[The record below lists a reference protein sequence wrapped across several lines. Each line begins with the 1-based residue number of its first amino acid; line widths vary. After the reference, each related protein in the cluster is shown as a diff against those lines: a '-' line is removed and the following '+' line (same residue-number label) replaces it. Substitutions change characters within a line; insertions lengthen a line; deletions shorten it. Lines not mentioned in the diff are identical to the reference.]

1 MKSKSILLLA
11 CGLLFTG
18 STALAL
24 DLPTGSVTSQI
35 VVTTFETL
43 TGTSAQPSLTIKR
56 GGFLVDGGALEVSQ
70 LKVESGFPSRFA
82 AFEVRNGGMLTLGDG
97 ADIAIPLD
105 GITTGYPVMASGDG
119 SRICVSGSAKALG
132 VSVADGA
139 ELVLA
144 GAFAGAVS
152 VAAPVATNAAFCVIG
167 ADVTEAQAA
176 AACAHFTNVA
186 DANLRAAVED
196 GALVWRAP
204 EPVPEHPEVDPS
216 VAVASLADANGTRY
230 YGSVEDAFA
239 VETAG
244 SVTVTLMKDAEL
256 LKSCA
261 AQADV
266 VLDGNGHT
274 LTRPG
279 TAQLAVT
286 NLSLTVT
293 NVVLTGGTSR
303 LIDVMGG
310 ALTLEAGT
318 VVRDISGSGAEMVAP
333 IVVWGGTF
341 TMNDG
346 VEIRECTNGYRR
358 PNGGPLAAGGVVV
371 ASCKDATGAIVEAKA
386 FLNGGTV
393 TGCSGASAGGIYI
406 GNKARVSVQGDLFLA
421 GNRNLKSAPCN
432 LVVHDLSALDLVGA
446 VTHGK
451 KTIGFTEGILANTNE
466 FGVVTASLSDDEI
479 VTAARNFFHDTNGDV
494 GAAVRCSGKTLLV
507 WNSAISTDG
516 TYVNDDGTYTVVS
529 GGEDLVTTVPSAVAG
544 LVYTGEEQA
553 GVPKGLPYEVTGET
567 ATTAGSYTATVR
579 LRPGYV
585 WDDGTKADKTVVWT
599 IARATHDMS
608 GVTFEDRQFP
618 YNMTTPRSL
627 SVAGTLPAGVTV
639 TYTGNGQVGPGT
651 FPVTATF
658 TVDETNYEPIEPMT
672 ATMYIGVD
680 PDPGPGPGPD
690 PDPDPDPTP
699 VICQPFAFTAIVEQ
713 ADGSWKLTLAPGT
726 AYCIYTLQTSDD
738 LATWSDV
745 GDPLTLAPDAAFEF
759 VVPGGEAKRFWKVIG
774 ADGVAPAGN

>member
-24 DLPTGSVTSQI
+24 DLPTGPVTNQI

-43 TGTSAQPSLTIKR
+43 TGTSAKPSLTIKR

-274 LTRPG
+274 LTRLG

-494 GAAVRCSGKTLLV
+494 GAAVRGSGKTLLV

-585 WDDGTKADKTVVWT
+585 WEDGTKADKTVVWT

-672 ATMYIGVD
+672 AKMYIGVD
-680 PDPGPGPGPD
+680 PDPGPD

-738 LATWSDV
+738 LATWFDV
-745 GDPLTLAPDAAFEF
+745 GDPLTLTPDAAFEF

>member
-11 CGLLFTG
+11 CGLLFIG

-24 DLPTGSVTSQI
+24 DLPTGPVTGQI

-43 TGTSAQPSLTIKR
+43 TGTSAKPSLTIKR

-70 LKVESGFPSRFA
+70 LKVESRVTSTFA

-105 GITTGYPVMASGDG
+105 GITSGYPVMASGDG

-144 GAFAGAVS
+144 GAFTGAVS

-186 DANLRAAVED
+186 DANLRVAVED

-204 EPVPEHPEVDPS
+204 EPVPEHPEVDSS
-216 VAVASLADANGTRY
+216 VAVASLADENGTRY

-261 AQADV
+261 AQADI

-346 VEIRECTNGYRR
+346 VEIRACTNGYRR

-494 GAAVRCSGKTLLV
+494 GAAVRGSGKTLLV

-516 TYVNDDGTYTVVS
+516 TYVNDDGTYSVVS

-672 ATMYIGVD
+672 AKMYIGVD
-680 PDPGPGPGPD
+680 PDPGPGPGPG
-690 PDPDPDPTP
+690 PDPTP

-738 LATWSDV
+738 LATWFDV
-745 GDPLTLAPDAAFEF
+745 GDPLTLTPDAAFEF

>member
-11 CGLLFTG
+11 CGLLFIG

-24 DLPTGSVTSQI
+24 DLPTGPVTGQI
-35 VVTTFETL
+35 VVTTVETL

-119 SRICVSGSAKALG
+119 SRIQVSGSAKALG

-144 GAFAGAVS
+144 GAFTGAVS

-204 EPVPEHPEVDPS
+204 EPVPEHPEVDSS

-346 VEIRECTNGYRR
+346 VEIRACTNGYRR

-432 LVVHDLSALDLVGA
+432 LVVHDLSALDLVGT

-494 GAAVRCSGKTLLV
+494 GAAVRGSGKTLLV

-672 ATMYIGVD
+672 AKMYIGVD
-680 PDPGPGPGPD
+680 PGPGPDPD

-738 LATWSDV
+738 LATWSEV
-745 GDPLTLAPDAAFEF
+745 GDPLTLTPDAAFEF

>member
-144 GAFAGAVS
+144 GAFIGAVS

-167 ADVTEAQAA
+167 ADVTEAEAA

-204 EPVPEHPEVDPS
+204 EPVPEHPEVDSS

-432 LVVHDLSALDLVGA
+432 LVVHDLSALDLVGT

-494 GAAVRCSGKTLLV
+494 GAAVRGSGKTLLV

-672 ATMYIGVD
+672 AKMYIGVD
-680 PDPGPGPGPD
+680 PDPGPGPD

>member
-11 CGLLFTG
+11 CGLLFIG

-24 DLPTGSVTSQI
+24 DLPTGPVTGQI

-43 TGTSAQPSLTIKR
+43 TGTSAKPSLTIKR

-97 ADIAIPLD
+97 ADIAIPLG
-105 GITTGYPVMASGDG
+105 GITVGYPVMASGDG

-144 GAFAGAVS
+144 GAFTGAVS

-204 EPVPEHPEVDPS
+204 EPVPEHPEVDSS
-216 VAVASLADANGTRY
+216 VAVASLADENGTRY

-346 VEIRECTNGYRR
+346 VEIRACANGYRR

-494 GAAVRCSGKTLLV
+494 GAAVRGSGKTLLV

-585 WDDGTKADKTVVWT
+585 WEDGTKADKTVVWT

-672 ATMYIGVD
+672 AKMYIGVD
-680 PDPGPGPGPD
+680 PGPGPDPD

-759 VVPGGEAKRFWKVIG
+759 VVPGGDAKRFWKVIG

>member
-119 SRICVSGSAKALG
+119 SRIQVSGSAKALG

-144 GAFAGAVS
+144 GAFIGAVS

-167 ADVTEAQAA
+167 ADVTEAEAA

-216 VAVASLADANGTRY
+216 VAVASLADENGTRY

-479 VTAARNFFHDTNGDV
+479 VTAARNFFHDTNGDI
-494 GAAVRCSGKTLLV
+494 GAAVRGSGKTLLV

-544 LVYTGEEQA
+544 LVYTGKEQA

-680 PDPGPGPGPD
+680 PDPGPGP
-690 PDPDPDPTP
+690 DPDPDPTP

>member
-11 CGLLFTG
+11 CGLLFIG

-24 DLPTGSVTSQI
+24 DLPTGP
-35 VVTTFETL
+35 VTTVIGIETDETL
-43 TGTSAQPSLTIKR
+43 AGSGPQDTVVLQR
-56 GGFLVDGGALEVSQ
+56 GGYEITGGATLSVRDVTFTTKVVSPRPAIAVKDGV
-70 LKVESGFPSRFA
+70 LD
-82 AFEVRNGGMLTLGDG
+82 LGDG
-97 ADIAIPLD
+97 ASVNFPKTSFSGTPKNSVVAD
-105 GITTGYPVMASGDG
+105 GESAKVL
-119 SRICVSGSAKALG
+119 VSGSA
-132 VSVADGA
+132 VADVAMLNGA
-139 ELVLA
+139 TLTL
-144 GAFAGAVS
+144 
-152 VAAPVATNAAFCVIG
+152 AAPLTGRISVSAPAGTNAVFAVVGEGVDATASCAQFVNE
-167 ADVTEAQAA
+167 ADAKLQAKVVGGSLVWIAEEEEEPFSPTVPEELAA
-176 AACAHFTNVA
+176 ASVT
-186 DANLRAAVED
+186 DASGETLFYA
-196 GALVWRAP
+196 
-204 EPVPEHPEVDPS
+204 
-216 VAVASLADANGTRY
+216 
-230 YGSVEDAFA
+230 SVEDAFTYA
-239 VETAG
+239 TNGTA
-244 SVTVTLMKDAEL
+244 TVRLTKDAEL

-274 LTRPG
+274 LTRLG

-371 ASCKDATGAIVEAKA
+371 ASCKDAMGAIVEAKA

-432 LVVHDLSALDLVGA
+432 LVVHDLSALDLVGT

-494 GAAVRCSGKTLLV
+494 GAAVRGSGKTLLV

-544 LVYTGEEQA
+544 LVYTGKEQA

-651 FPVTATF
+651 FSVTATF

-680 PDPGPGPGPD
+680 PDPGPGPD

-713 ADGSWKLTLAPGT
+713 ADGWKLTLAPGT
-726 AYCIYTLQTSDD
+726 PYCIYTLQTSDD
-738 LATWSDV
+738 LATWKDV
-745 GDPLTLAPDAAFEF
+745 GEPLTLAPDADFEF
-759 VVPGGEAKRFWKVIG
+759 TVPGDDAKRFWKVIG

>member
-1 MKSKSILLLA
+1 MKSKSILLLT

-24 DLPTGSVTSQI
+24 DLPTGPVTSQI

-70 LKVESGFPSRFA
+70 LKVESEIPSRFA
-82 AFEVRNGGMLTLGDG
+82 AFEVRNGGILTLGDG
-97 ADIAIPLD
+97 ADVAI
-105 GITTGYPVMASGDG
+105 GVAGMATKGNYPVMASGDG
-119 SRICVSGSAKALG
+119 SRICVSGSAKALD
-132 VSVADGA
+132 VSVGNGA
-139 ELVLA
+139 KLVLA
-144 GAFAGAVS
+144 GAFYGAVS
-152 VAAPVATNAAFCVIG
+152 VAAPVATNAAFCVVG
-167 ADVTEAQAA
+167 EGVTEAEAA

-318 VVRDISGSGAEMVAP
+318 VVRNIEGSGAEMVAP

-346 VEIRECTNGYRR
+346 VEILECANGYRR

-393 TGCSGASAGGIYI
+393 TGCGGASAGGIYI
-406 GNKARVSVQGDLFLA
+406 GNKATVSVQGDLFLA
-421 GNRNLKSAPCN
+421 GNRNLEGAPCN

-479 VTAARNFFHDTNGDV
+479 VTSARNFVHDTNGDV
-494 GAAVRCSGKTLLV
+494 GAAVRGSGKTLLV

-544 LVYTGEEQA
+544 LVYTGEEQT
-553 GVPKGLPYEVTGET
+553 GVPKGLPYEVTGKT
-567 ATTAGSYTATVR
+567 AATHAGSYTATVR

-599 IARATHDMS
+599 IARATYDMS

-658 TVDETNYEPIEPMT
+658 TVDEANYEPIEPMT
-672 ATMYIGVD
+672 ATMYIGVN
-680 PDPGPGPGPD
+680 PGPG
-690 PDPDPDPTP
+690 PDPDPTP

-713 ADGSWKLTLAPGT
+713 ADGRWKLTLAPGT

>member
-494 GAAVRCSGKTLLV
+494 GAVVRGSGKTLLV

-680 PDPGPGPGPD
+680 PDPGPGPD

>member
-119 SRICVSGSAKALG
+119 SRIQVSGSAKALG

-204 EPVPEHPEVDPS
+204 EPVPEHPEVDSS

-651 FPVTATF
+651 FSVTATF

-680 PDPGPGPGPD
+680 PDPG

>member
-167 ADVTEAQAA
+167 ADVTEAEAA

-346 VEIRECTNGYRR
+346 VEIRACTNGYRR

-432 LVVHDLSALDLVGA
+432 LVVHDLSALDLVGT

-479 VTAARNFFHDTNGDV
+479 VTAARNFFHDTNGDI
-494 GAAVRCSGKTLLV
+494 GAAVRGSGKTLLV

-544 LVYTGEEQA
+544 LVYTGKEQA

-672 ATMYIGVD
+672 AKMYIGVD
-680 PDPGPGPGPD
+680 PDPGPGPD

-738 LATWSDV
+738 LATWSEV
-745 GDPLTLAPDAAFEF
+745 GDPLTLTPDAAFEF

>member
-119 SRICVSGSAKALG
+119 SRIQVSGSAKALG

-216 VAVASLADANGTRY
+216 VAVASLADENGTRY
-230 YGSVEDAFA
+230 YGSIEDAFA

-318 VVRDISGSGAEMVAP
+318 VVRDISGSGAEMFAP

-341 TMNDG
+341 TMNNG

-494 GAAVRCSGKTLLV
+494 GAAVRGSGKTLLV

-599 IARATHDMS
+599 ITRATHDMS

-680 PDPGPGPGPD
+680 PDPGPGPD
-690 PDPDPDPTP
+690 PAPDPTP
-699 VICQPFAFTAIVEQ
+699 VTCQPFAFTAIVEQ

>member
-70 LKVESGFPSRFA
+70 LKVESGFPSRFS

-119 SRICVSGSAKALG
+119 SRIQVSGSAKALG

-204 EPVPEHPEVDPS
+204 EPVPEHPEVDSS

-494 GAAVRCSGKTLLV
+494 GAAVRGSGKTLLV

-680 PDPGPGPGPD
+680 PDPGPGP
-690 PDPDPDPTP
+690 DPDPDPTP

-738 LATWSDV
+738 LATWKDV
-745 GDPLTLAPDAAFEF
+745 GEPLTLAPDDAFEF

>member
-1 MKSKSILLLA
+1 M
-11 CGLLFTG
+11 LFR
-18 STALAL
+18 S
-24 DLPTGSVTSQI
+24 
-35 VVTTFETL
+35 
-43 TGTSAQPSLTIKR
+43 
-56 GGFLVDGGALEVSQ
+56 
-70 LKVESGFPSRFA
+70 
-82 AFEVRNGGMLTLGDG
+82 
-97 ADIAIPLD
+97 
-105 GITTGYPVMASGDG
+105 
-119 SRICVSGSAKALG
+119 
-132 VSVADGA
+132 
-139 ELVLA
+139 
-144 GAFAGAVS
+144 
-152 VAAPVATNAAFCVIG
+152 
-167 ADVTEAQAA
+167 
-176 AACAHFTNVA
+176 
-186 DANLRAAVED
+186 
-196 GALVWRAP
+196 
-204 EPVPEHPEVDPS
+204 
-216 VAVASLADANGTRY
+216 
-230 YGSVEDAFA
+230 
-239 VETAG
+239 
-244 SVTVTLMKDAEL
+244 
-256 LKSCA
+256 
-261 AQADV
+261 
-266 VLDGNGHT
+266 
-274 LTRPG
+274 
-279 TAQLAVT
+279 
-286 NLSLTVT
+286 
-293 NVVLTGGTSR
+293 
-303 LIDVMGG
+303 
-310 ALTLEAGT
+310 
-318 VVRDISGSGAEMVAP
+318 
-333 IVVWGGTF
+333 
-341 TMNDG
+341 
-346 VEIRECTNGYRR
+346 
-358 PNGGPLAAGGVVV
+358 
-371 ASCKDATGAIVEAKA
+371 
-386 FLNGGTV
+386 
-393 TGCSGASAGGIYI
+393 
-406 GNKARVSVQGDLFLA
+406 
-421 GNRNLKSAPCN
+421 
-432 LVVHDLSALDLVGA
+432 
-446 VTHGK
+446 
-451 KTIGFTEGILANTNE
+451 ILANTNE

-494 GAAVRCSGKTLLV
+494 GAAVRGSGKTLLV

-529 GGEDLVTTVPSAVAG
+529 GGEDLVMTVPSAVEG

-672 ATMYIGVD
+672 ATMYIGVN
-680 PDPGPGPGPD
+680 PDPGPG

>member
-11 CGLLFTG
+11 CGLLFIG

-119 SRICVSGSAKALG
+119 SRIQVSGSAKALG

-144 GAFAGAVS
+144 GAFIGAVS

-167 ADVTEAQAA
+167 ADVTEAEAA

-216 VAVASLADANGTRY
+216 VAVASLADENGTRY

-494 GAAVRCSGKTLLV
+494 GAAVRGSGKTLLV

-544 LVYTGEEQA
+544 LVYTGKEQA

-680 PDPGPGPGPD
+680 PDPGPGP
-690 PDPDPDPTP
+690 DPDPDPTP

>member
-11 CGLLFTG
+11 CGLLFIG

-24 DLPTGSVTSQI
+24 DLPTGPVTGQI
-35 VVTTFETL
+35 VVTTVETL

-105 GITTGYPVMASGDG
+105 GITSGYPVMASGDG
-119 SRICVSGSAKALG
+119 SRIQVSGSAKALG

-144 GAFAGAVS
+144 GAFTGAVS

-167 ADVTEAQAA
+167 ADVTEAEAA

-186 DANLRAAVED
+186 DANLRVAVED

-230 YGSVEDAFA
+230 YGSIEDAFA

-346 VEIRECTNGYRR
+346 VEIRACTNGYRR
-358 PNGGPLAAGGVVV
+358 SNGGPLAAGGVVV

-494 GAAVRCSGKTLLV
+494 GAAVRGSGKTLLV

-516 TYVNDDGTYTVVS
+516 TYVNDDGTYSVVS
-529 GGEDLVTTVPSAVAG
+529 GGEDLVTMVPSAVAG

-672 ATMYIGVD
+672 AKMYIGVD
-680 PDPGPGPGPD
+680 PDPGPG

-738 LATWSDV
+738 LATWFDV
-745 GDPLTLAPDAAFEF
+745 GDPLTLTPDAAFEF

>member
-11 CGLLFTG
+11 CGLLFIG

-24 DLPTGSVTSQI
+24 DLPTGPVTGQI
-35 VVTTFETL
+35 VVTTVETL

-119 SRICVSGSAKALG
+119 SRIQVSGSAKALG

-346 VEIRECTNGYRR
+346 VEIRECANGYRR

-494 GAAVRCSGKTLLV
+494 GAAVRGSGKTLLV

-516 TYVNDDGTYTVVS
+516 TYVNDDGTYSVVS
-529 GGEDLVTTVPSAVAG
+529 GGEDLVTMVPSAVAG
-544 LVYTGEEQA
+544 LVLST
-553 GVPKGLPYEVTGET
+553 
-567 ATTAGSYTATVR
+567 
-579 LRPGYV
+579 
-585 WDDGTKADKTVVWT
+585 
-599 IARATHDMS
+599 RAKS
-608 GVTFEDRQFP
+608 RRAFP
-618 YNMTTPRSL
+618 RD
-627 SVAGTLPAGVTV
+627 
-639 TYTGNGQVGPGT
+639 
-651 FPVTATF
+651 F
-658 TVDETNYEPIEPMT
+658 
-672 ATMYIGVD
+672 
-680 PDPGPGPGPD
+680 
-690 PDPDPDPTP
+690 
-699 VICQPFAFTAIVEQ
+699 
-713 ADGSWKLTLAPGT
+713 LT
-726 AYCIYTLQTSDD
+726 
-738 LATWSDV
+738 
-745 GDPLTLAPDAAFEF
+745 
-759 VVPGGEAKRFWKVIG
+759 R
-774 ADGVAPAGN
+774 